1 MQAKVLPLKTIRN
14 PRDLG
19 GYLTQDGHKV
29 KMQRLLRTGR
39 ICNLSRHDQ
48 QYLINYGLRK
58 VIDLR
63 SEKERKQDPDTLIS
77 RN

>member
-19 GYLTQDGHKV
+19 GYVTKDGHKV

-39 ICNLSRHDQ
+39 ICNLSKHDH
-48 QYLINYGLRK
+48 N
-58 VIDLR
+58 
-63 SEKERKQDPDTLIS
+63 T
-77 RN
+77 